1 MPPLE
6 IFQSHLNSGIVVI
19 AKKKILKVVILRP
32 FLLCESD
39 LKLGLRSPFLSK
51 LGITAMV

>member
-6 IFQSHLNSGIVVI
+6 NFQSHLNSGIVVI
-19 AKKKILKVVILRP
+19 AKKQILKVVILRP
-32 FLLCESD
+32 FLLFESD
-39 LKLGLRSPFLSK
+39 LKLGLRSSFLSK